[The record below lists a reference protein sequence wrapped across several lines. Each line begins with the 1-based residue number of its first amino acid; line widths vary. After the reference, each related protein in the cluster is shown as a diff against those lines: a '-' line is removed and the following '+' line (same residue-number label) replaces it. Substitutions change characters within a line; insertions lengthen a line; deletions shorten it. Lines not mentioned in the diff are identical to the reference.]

1 MKNTIVLSGRLP
13 MFEGKYTPAAD
24 GKKSRINWAMN
35 VQLNT
40 KNEAGYYDEALMNF
54 TAWGYYADQLMQI
67 SSLDKNNA
75 TRKEFSNITVTGR
88 LVAGY
93 KDKDGN
99 IQNVS
104 SLEVAEFEFTKRLPS
119 NNNNTDQAFVAPQ
132 NNVAPGMT
140 GATMPGTGMPGGM
153 PGATMPGG
161 MPGVGAGM
169 PAPGM
174 SMPNQNMAV
183 PAINS
188 TRF

>member
-13 MFEGKYTPAAD
+13 MFEGKYTPATD
-24 GKKSRINWAMN
+24 GKKSRMNWAIN
-35 VQLNT
+35 VQLST
-40 KNEAGYYDEALMNF
+40 KNESGYYDEALMNF

-104 SLEVAEFEFTKRLPS
+104 SLEVAEFEFTKRLPNS
-119 NNNNTDQAFVAPQ
+119 NTDQAFVAPQ
-132 NNVAPGMT
+132 NNVAPGMS
-140 GATMPGTGMPGGM
+140 GATMPGATMPGVGM

-161 MPGVGAGM
+161 IPGAGM

-174 SMPNQNMAV
+174 SMPNQNMAI